1 MGKFGPWVVK
11 NRIKI
16 LIISTLL
23 LIPAILGIIQTKIN
37 YDILEYLPKYLD
49 STKGQKI
56 LDKTFS
62 NAATSM
68 LIVESESEFE
78 KLEIKK
84 KVESVDGVSQVL
96 WRDEIADVTIPEN
109 MLPKEIKDN
118 FYSENSTLM
127 FVKFS
132 ESPSS
137 DKTITAIG
145 KIRKLVGDKAY
156 ISGIPAISK
165 DTRDLINKETPIYVT
180 IAVLLSL
187 LILILTQ
194 ESFIIPILF
203 LANIG
208 YAILF
213 NMGTNLFLGKISYL
227 TKAIA
232 AVLQLAVTMD
242 YSIFLYHRYQEDRE
256 IYKDNKAA
264 MGYAINET
272 MKAITGSSLTTVAGF
287 LALIVMQ
294 LTLGRDIGLVMA
306 KGVVFGLITAITTL
320 PAMILVMDG
329 YIRKFQHKILI
340 PDFSKPAKWITK
352 HNKALLIV
360 FILLFIPSVY
370 GSMNTKVYYNLDRS
384 LPRDLPSIISIEKMK
399 KDYDMASTHFVL
411 IRDDLEPYK
420 SSELLNKIKN
430 TNGVSVA
437 LAGSDLIGDM
447 VPKEFIPEKIIENFE
462 KGGYQVVLIQ
472 SKHSPATPLS
482 NQQID
487 EINGFIKEYDKDA
500 MITGEAVL
508 TYDLTKTA
516 DRDFKVVN
524 AVSIGIVF
532 LIVVFVFKSISIP
545 LLLVL
550 AIELAIFINMG
561 FPFYLNQTIPFVAS
575 IIIGTVQLGST
586 IDYSI
591 LLTSRYVEEIK
602 NGQDK
607 MSAMEKTL
615 KETSKSVISSALA
628 FTVGTLGV
636 GFYSDMEIVSVL
648 CKMMGR
654 GALISMGVI
663 LILLPSVLLF
673 CHKFIIKTTKDLKEN
688 EDIVTV

>member
-1 MGKFGPWVVK
+1 MSKFGPCVVR

-23 LIPAILGIIQTKIN
+23 LIPAILGMIQTKIN

-49 STKGQKI
+49 SAKGQKI

-78 KLEIKK
+78 KLEIKR

-96 WRDEIADVTIPEN
+96 WRDEIADVTIPKN
-109 MLPKEIKDN
+109 MLPKEIKDS

-137 DKTITAIG
+137 NKTITAIG
-145 KIRKLVGDKAY
+145 KIRELVGNKAY

-165 DTRDLINKETPIYVT
+165 DTRDLVNKETPIYVT

-256 IYKDNKAA
+256 IYKDNKEA

-370 GSMNTKVYYNLDRS
+370 GSINTKVYYNLDRS

-532 LIVVFVFKSISIP
+532 LIVMFVFKSISIP

-654 GALISMGVI
+654 GALISMAVI